1 MNAGEEDICWTRTSA
16 CREILNVDLCV
27 IKKRVSICLLILLK
41 KRVNLAV
48 DRQRYICIY
57 LLGIGGVDFCKGQS
71 TVNARKRC

>member
-1 MNAGEEDICWTRTSA
+1 MPSDT
-16 CREILNVDLCV
+16 V
-27 IKKRVSICLLILLK
+27 KKK
-41 KRVNLAV
+41 VNLAV